1 MTRLAPPKAR
11 SQDFFEGLKI
21 MPKVLI
27 ADDLSPRA
35 ADIFRARGIEVDVKI
50 GLKPDE
56 LKAVIGAYDGLA
68 VRSATKVTKPVIAE
82 ALHLKVI
89 GRAGIG
95 VDNIDVPAATAR
107 GIVVMNTPFG
117 NSITTAEH
125 AIALI
130 LALAR
135 ELPAADR
142 STQAG
147 KWEKSRFMGVE
158 LTAKV
163 LGIVGCGNIG
173 SIVADRAVGLKMKV
187 VAYDPFLSEDRA
199 VALGVEKVELDELFA
214 RADFITLHTP
224 LTDATRNIIDAA
236 ALSRMKRGVRIVN
249 CARGGLIVEPD
260 LVAALDS
267 GHVAGAAIDVFPV
280 EPAKESPLFGRDNV
294 ICTPHLGAATLE
306 AQENVALQVA
316 EQMADY
322 LLTGAVTNAL
332 NMPSLS
338 AEEAVRLKPYMK
350 LAEQLGSFAGQMVE
364 QGLRAITINYEG
376 HVATLNTR
384 PLSAVVLTGVLRPMT
399 ETVNMVNAPVLCR
412 ERDIRVTEAKLEG
425 DSDYQTLIRVTVE
438 GDGRITSLA
447 GTLFGGDKP
456 RLVEVEGIA
465 MEAELGANILFVRNK
480 DKPGFIGNLG
490 RTLGDAGVN
499 IATFHLGRLGS
510 DQDAIALIQVDQY
523 MSEALLDQVRHI
535 PHVVR
540 VKGLRF

>member
-1 MTRLAPPKAR
+1 
-11 SQDFFEGLKI
+11 

-35 ADIFRARGIEVDVKI
+35 ADIFRARGIEVDVQI

-56 LKAVIGAYDGLA
+56 LKAIIGAYDGLA

-135 ELPAADR
+135 DLPAADR

-158 LTAKV
+158 LTGKV
-163 LGIVGCGNIG
+163 LGVIGCGNIG
-173 SIVADRAVGLKMKV
+173 SIVASRALGLKMKV
-187 VAYDPFLSEDRA
+187 AAYDPFLSEDRA

-236 ALSRMKRGVRIVN
+236 ALAKMKQGVRIVN
-249 CARGGLIVEPD
+249 CARGGLIVEAD

-267 GHVAGAAIDVFPV
+267 GKVAGAAIDVFPV
-280 EPAKESPLFGRDNV
+280 EPARESPLFGRDNV
-294 ICTPHLGAATLE
+294 VCTPHLGAATIE

-332 NMPSLS
+332 NMPSLT
-338 AEEAVRLKPYMK
+338 AEEAARLKPYMK

-364 QGLRAITINYEG
+364 QGLRAITISYEG
-376 HVATLNTR
+376 HVAALNTR
-384 PLSAVVLTGVLRPMT
+384 PLTAIVLTGVLRPMT

-412 ERDIRVTEAKLEG
+412 ERDIRVTESKLEG
-425 DSDYQTLIRVTVE
+425 ESDYQTLIRVTVE
-438 GDGRITSLA
+438 GDGRLTSIA

-456 RLVEVEGIA
+456 RLVEIEGIA

-499 IATFHLGRLGS
+499 IATFHLGRLGPE
-510 DQDAIALIQVDQY
+510 QDAIALIQVDQPLT
-523 MSEALLDQVRHI
+523 EALLDQVRRI